1 MRTTFKAMLIAF
13 AALFIYFSAISQQ
26 VGKSIPNSTS
36 PDGVIGFL
44 EFRPP
49 DYGTQKHPLI
59 IFLHGVAERG
69 NGTSQLGMVAY
80 NALPNTLAA
89 GGVSMK
95 FTYNG
100 QTSSFVV
107 LSPQLSA
114 AYGYW
119 PSFYVS
125 EMIKYAK
132 ANLQIDP
139 NRIYVTGLSLGGG
152 GVWRLISDA
161 VTVDPSFDSQIA
173 AVAPICG
180 TPEESDADFCRTVG
194 TNHLPVWAF
203 HCMDDVNV
211 SPTVTQHIQAVSLA
225 CGVTPVSK
233 FTYYAT
239 GGHGGAW
246 INAYDFGH
254 ITRTLADGSN
264 YTFTQNLYEW
274 FLSNTRSGAAPPPAN
289 TPPTVSVSAG
299 QIITLPANSV
309 TVSGTA
315 AGTNGATISSYTWT
329 QASGPSTA
337 TITSPGSTS
346 TTITN
351 LVQGSYTFTFTAKD
365 NNGLST
371 SATVSITVNAAAVN
385 TPPSVTTSGA
395 QTITLPASSV
405 TLSGTGT
412 GTNGAVISSYSWT
425 EASGPS
431 TATVAA
437 PSSTSTA
444 ITGLIQ
450 GSYTFTFTAKDN
462 HGLSSS
468 ANVNV
473 TVNQAPAG
481 NQSPVSNAGSD
492 QTIAGSTVTLD
503 ASASYDPDGN
513 IAQYY
518 WLQASGPS
526 TSVIGD
532 NFAKVTTATNLING
546 VYIYVLQVRDN
557 SGAQTYSTK
566 TVTVSASAVNQ
577 PPVSNAGSDQT
588 ITLPTSSVTLDA
600 SASYDP
606 DGNIVQY
613 YWLQAS
619 GPSSS
624 VITDNFG
631 KVTTASNLVKG
642 VYTYVLQVRDNSG
655 AQTYST
661 KTVTVNASSA
671 GNQSPVSNAG
681 SDQTIT
687 LPTSTVSLDASGS
700 YDPDGSIVEY
710 YWFQASGPSASVVG
724 NNFSKITSATGLVKG
739 VYIYV
744 LQVKD
749 NLGLLAYSTKTVTVN
764 AAGTRVADTGITNAP
779 ADAASITTVNS
790 GVGFPAINGK
800 LLTMYPNPVVSS
812 TTIELNSADTDVK
825 KISLYNSAGALIAN
839 YRWEAVKGKNLYS
852 LKNIAGLARGLY
864 FINVTD
870 SKGKVTGTLKFVKS

>member
-1 MRTTFKAMLIAF
+1 MRTTCKAVLFAF
-13 AALFIYFSAISQQ
+13 AASFIYFSAVSQQ

-36 PDGVIGFL
+36 PDGLIGFL

-69 NGTSQLGMVAY
+69 NGTTQLGMVAY
-80 NALPNTLAA
+80 NSLPNTLAA
-89 GGVSMK
+89 GGVSMS

-114 AYGYW
+114 SYAYW

-132 ANLQIDP
+132 ANLSIDP

-161 VTVDPSFDSQIA
+161 VTLDPSFDSQIA
-173 AVAPICG
+173 AVAPVCG

-194 TNHLPVWAF
+194 ANHLPIWSF
-203 HCMDDVNV
+203 HCMDDAVV
-211 SPTVTQHIQAVSLA
+211 SYTVPQHIQAVSLA

-233 FTYYAT
+233 FTYYAS
-239 GGHGGAW
+239 GGHGGTW

-254 ITRTLADGSN
+254 ITRTLADGTS

-274 FLSNTRSGAAPPPAN
+274 FLSNTRSGTVTPPAN

-299 QIITLPANSV
+299 QVITLPANSV

-315 AGTNGATISSYTWT
+315 AGTNGATISSYAWT

-337 TITSPGSTS
+337 TIVSPSSTS
-346 TTITN
+346 TNITG
-351 LVQGSYTFTFTAKD
+351 LVQGSYTFSFTAKD

-371 SATVSITVNAAAVN
+371 SATVSVTVNAAAVN

-395 QTITLPASSV
+395 QTITLPTSSV

-412 GTNGAVISSYSWT
+412 GTNGATISSYAWT

-431 TATVAA
+431 TATIVSPA
-437 PSSTSTA
+437 STSTN
-444 ITGLIQ
+444 ITGLVQ
-450 GSYTFTFTAKDN
+450 GTYVFTFTAKDN

-468 ANVNV
+468 GNVNV
-473 TVNQAPAG
+473 TVNPAPTG
-481 NQSPVSNAGSD
+481 NQLPISNAGSD
-492 QTIAGSTVTLD
+492 QTITGSSVTLD
-503 ASASYDPDGN
+503 ASASYDPGGS
-513 IAQYY
+513 IVQYY
-518 WLQASGPS
+518 WSQVSGPS

-532 NFAKVTTATNLING
+532 NFAKLTTASNLVKG
-546 VYIYVLQVRDN
+546 VYIYVLQVKDN
-557 SGAQTYSTK
+557 SGAMAYSTK
-566 TVTVSASAVNQ
+566 TVTVNPSAVNQ
-577 PPVSNAGSDQT
+577 PPVSNAGGDQT
-588 ITLPTSSVTLDA
+588 IILPTSSVTLDA
-600 SASYDP
+600 SASNDP
-606 DGNIVQY
+606 DGSIAQY
-613 YWLQAS
+613 YWTQAS

-624 VITDNFG
+624 VIGDNFG
-631 KVTTASNLVKG
+631 KVTTATNLVKG
-642 VYTYVLQVRDNSG
+642 VYTYVLQVKDNSG
-655 AQTYST
+655 AMAYST
-661 KTVTVNASSA
+661 KTVTVNAST

-687 LPTSTVSLDASGS
+687 QPTSSVSLDASAS
-700 YDPDGSIVEY
+700 YDPDGSIIEY

-724 NNFSKITSATGLVKG
+724 NNFSKITTAAGLVKG

-764 AAGTRVADTGITNAP
+764 AAGTRVADFGTTGAT
-779 ADAASITTVNS
+779 ADAASLTTTNA
-790 GVGFPAINGK
+790 VGFPAINGK
-800 LLTMYPNPVVSS
+800 LLSMYPNPVVNS
-812 TTIELNSADTDVK
+812 TTIELNSTEADVK
-825 KISLYNSAGALIAN
+825 KIGLYNSAGVLIAN
-839 YRWEAVKGKNLYS
+839 YRWEAAKGKNLYS
-852 LKNIAGLARGLY
+852 LKNITGLAKGLY
-864 FINVTD
+864 FIHVTD
-870 SKGKVTGTLKFVKS
+870 SKGKITGTLKFVKS